1 MRLHWPSC
9 TFGATHHPRDH
20 VRATPYPYGNASRR
34 QAPGGA
40 RRADVPR
47 HILRDNSNDDIE
59 AYVRDSFALDR
70 VCAELSDDANTFLL
84 AFTNGDEQPGGYA
97 KLRTGTTAPGVTGDD
112 PVELQ
117 RLYVDRTA
125 IAHGVGAA
133 LMRGK
138 P

>member
-1 MRLHWPSC
+1 MFKQPRIRTAKPADAEPLGALAER
-9 TFGATHHPRDH
+9 TFRD
-20 VRATPYPYGNASRR
+20 TFS
-34 QAPGGA
+34 
-40 RRADVPR
+40 D
-47 HILRDNSNDDIE
+47 DNSNDDIE

-97 KLRTGTTAPGVTGDD
+97 KLRTGTPAPGVTGDD